1 MLLLNCIY
9 NFKVSQTIR
18 LINTKILK
26 DSINETIAIIPARGG
41 SKGIPK
47 KNIIPINGKP
57 LIEYSIDV
65 ALQVK
70 YLVLFA
76 SSDDKEILKLCS
88 KYKSV
93 KLHNRPN
100 HLATDSSSV
109 VETINQLFK
118 IDDVKYDLI
127 VLLQPTSP
135 LRNKNQIEMQLKF
148 WKIIISSTLVSVCAM
163 DDTHPARMYWKDKHE
178 MKPIMSEYQYHRRQD
193 IPKAWYRNGAIYIVR
208 KNVFLNKK
216 EIINDP
222 IYGYEM
228 PKSDLLNIDEPIDL
242 ELAKILLKNF
252 ELC

>member
-1 MLLLNCIY
+1 M
-9 NFKVSQTIR
+9 K
-18 LINTKILK
+18 
-26 DSINETIAIIPARGG
+26 TIAIIPARGAQ
-41 SKGIPK
+41 KEFLK

-70 YLVLFA
+70 YFSSIWV

-109 VETINQLFK
+109 VETINEILK

-135 LRNKNQIEMQLKF
+135 LRNKNQIENAIKILENNNKF
-148 WKIIISSTLVSVCAM
+148 NSLVSVCAM